1 MRRSVISVPAE
12 FDAAQRAATVR
23 AAQLAGLEVLRLVN
37 EPTAASLA
45 YGIGLVTHPHPQ
57 SSPLLDNHNQPPVDQ
72 MSAAAGPAS
81 GQKQK
86 VDLRFEAGA
95 GATGGSA
102 SASSRQTAAESAA
115 AEDSSATEAERN
127 GADGMEAEH
136 REHEGLNVVVVDLGG
151 GTLDVALLRLQ
162 GNMFLTQALAGIRC
176 ATLRIE
182 ILVSQNNEFSPVIL
196 VQTSFDLTNL
206 LL

>member
-12 FDAAQRAATVR
+12 FDAVQRAATAR

-57 SSPLLDNHNQPPVDQ
+57 QSSPLLDDNNQPSVSQ
-72 MSAAAGPAS
+72 KSAGPAS

-86 VDLRFEAGA
+86 ADLRFGAGA
-95 GATGGSA
+95 GAGAAGG
-102 SASSRQTAAESAA
+102 SASSRQVAAESAA
-115 AEDSSATEAERN
+115 SEDSSATGAERD
-127 GADGMEAEH
+127 GADDTEAEH

-162 GNMFLTQALAGIRC
+162 GNMFLTQALAGIC
-176 ATLRIE
+176 YSMMI
-182 ILVSQNNEFSPVIL
+182 SQNSKRN
-196 VQTSFDLTNL
+196 
-206 LL
+206 